1 MDTGPCSE
9 AIASGTKI
17 WCFLFAHD
25 HEEAIYRYGPA
36 LFTIFLTTPRTDAPC
51 MVIRLVY
58 DLVNVLL

>member
-36 LFTIFLTTPRTDAPC
+36 LFTIFFNNATHGRTMHGHSPR
-51 MVIRLVY
+51 L
-58 DLVNVLL
+58 